1 MKLKIKNLNRLIE
14 TLSGREIDLFLY
26 IVKRQNN
33 FGQVYSINYKD
44 VMLNLKMPKS
54 TFYGALK
61 NLEEEKFIR
70 INWGSDYGEYD
81 VTVTDNIFTSDDD
94 YSEGYLNLNLDLIL
108 SHMFIKLHVNL
119 KKLLLRLLGQQAK
132 VRNVKVTKDM
142 LKKFNVYY
150 MFDELKALFD
160 ITEYSENTYLFTLRK
175 ELRTKSHNVHFLQYQ
190 HKLINYCK
198 HYKIAYTTEELVDSV
213 NVIVNNRLK
222 MSKVQKALDYI
233 RDKIHILQPKL
244 INYACTNF

>member
-61 NLEEEKFIR
+61 NLEEENFIR
-70 INWGSDYGEYD
+70 INWGSSYGEYD

-108 SHMFIKLHVNL
+108 SHMFIELHVNL

-132 VRNVKVTKDM
+132 VRKVKVTKEM

-150 MFDELKALFD
+150 MFDELKALFN

-175 ELRTKSHNVHFLQYQ
+175 ELRIKSHNVHFLQYQ

-198 HYKIAYTTEELVDSV
+198 RYKIAYTLKELVDSV
-213 NVIVNNRLK
+213 NVIVNNRHK
-222 MSKVQKALDYI
+222 MFNVQKALDYI
-233 RDKIHILQPKL
+233 RDTIHILQPKL